1 MAKRDDSNPKDRLG
15 VKKVPLRFVPMVGLI
30 WESLAFAE
38 GASRYGEFNWR
49 NRRVRRSVYCE
60 AILRHTIALI
70 AGEDIDPDSG
80 LPHEAKIRACC
91 AIMLD
96 AAQTGDM
103 IDDRFEK
110 DMAARLLKQLTA
122 GDYHAAGAKITR
134 TPARTL
140 DEVRAALERVRAA
153 DRRKQSRRAAHGR
166 RGAAQ
171 RSASRRARQIA

>member
-1 MAKRDDSNPKDRLG
+1 MRSKPDNANPKDRLG
-15 VKKVPLRFVPMVGLI
+15 AKKVPLRLVPMVGLI

-38 GASRYGEFNWR
+38 GARKYGEFNWR

-60 AILRHTIALI
+60 AILRHVIALL

-91 AIMLD
+91 SIMLD
-96 AAQTGDM
+96 AALIGDL

-122 GDYHAAGAKITR
+122 GDYHAAAGETTR

-140 DEVRAALERVRAA
+140 DEVRAALERGQAAERAG
-153 DRRKQSRRAAHGR
+153 RSRRAARGR
-166 RGAAQ
+166 RGAA
-171 RSASRRARQIA
+171 